1 MKVRFSTS
9 DPPEVIDPHVANL
22 AASLARSKRAVV
34 ITGAGISC
42 NSGIPDFRSSDG
54 LYNLVKKKHPG
65 VVLRGKELFDAML
78 FKDVQQ
84 KRCFYTFMAELK
96 TLIGNAQPTATHNF
110 ISGMKDK
117 GQLLRC
123 YTQNIDC
130 LESNLD
136 QQLVQLHGSMDKVY
150 CTLCSASYD
159 FSTVYQDQFRSGE
172 PPLCPK
178 CETNGNERQR
188 LGKRSLAMGTLRPA
202 VVLYNEEH
210 PNGESIGLAQATD
223 IKKRPD
229 LLIVM
234 GTSLK
239 IIALKKF
246 IKQMAKSIH
255 TNHPRTGC
263 VIFVNKTKPTK
274 EWDSVF
280 DYQVM
285 GDADTW
291 VGLTEEKLMDTKAL
305 AAAKVRL
312 RMAIKRQ
319 NEEDEEDE
327 VDNQDKENIDI
338 ISATTVTKGR
348 KRSSP
353 PSSTITTSSSTKI
366 TIKRSDPIRTSSSS
380 LSEKTATIKKQPL
393 MDSLDEW
400 IGKSKKKG
408 KTA

>member
-9 DPPEVIDPHVANL
+9 DPPEVIDPYIADL
-22 AASLARSKRAVV
+22 AACISRSKRTVV

-54 LYNLVKKKHPG
+54 LYNLVKKKHPDT
-65 VVLRGKELFDAML
+65 VLRGKELFDATL

-84 KRCFYTFMAELK
+84 TRCFYTFMAELK
-96 TLIGNAQPTATHNF
+96 TLINKAQPTATHNF
-110 ISGMKDK
+110 ISNMKDK

-130 LESNLD
+130 LEDNLD
-136 QQLVQLHGSMDKVY
+136 QHLVQLHGTMDKVQ
-150 CTLCSASYD
+150 CTLCSSSYE
-159 FSTVYQDQFRSGE
+159 FTTVYQDQFRSGA

-178 CETNGNERQR
+178 CETNENERQR

-210 PNGESIGLAQATD
+210 PNGEAIGLAQATD

-239 IIALKKF
+239 IVALKKF

-255 TNHPRTGC
+255 INHPRTGR
-263 VIFVNKTKPTK
+263 VIFINKTKPTK
-274 EWDSVF
+274 EWDAVF
-280 DYQVM
+280 DYEVI

-291 VGLTEEKLMDTKAL
+291 VNLTEEKLLDTKAL

-312 RMAIKRQ
+312 REAIKR
-319 NEEDEEDE
+319 EEDELAE
-327 VDNQDKENIDI
+327 DKENIDVTSQRRKRTTTTT
-338 ISATTVTKGR
+338 ISRTTKTTITKNMLCYATTKKSTVGR
-348 KRSSP
+348 P
-353 PSSTITTSSSTKI
+353 FN
-366 TIKRSDPIRTSSSS
+366 
-380 LSEKTATIKKQPL
+380 KKAMQ
-393 MDSLDEW
+393 
-400 IGKSKKKG
+400 
-408 KTA
+408 